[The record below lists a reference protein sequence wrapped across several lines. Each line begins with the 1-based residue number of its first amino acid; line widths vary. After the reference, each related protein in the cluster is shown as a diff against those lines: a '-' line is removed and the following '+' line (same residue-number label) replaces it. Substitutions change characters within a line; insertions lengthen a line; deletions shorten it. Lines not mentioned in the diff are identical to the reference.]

1 LEYGSGEEEE
11 EEEEELKGWLA
22 RANLC
27 MLVISV

>member
-1 LEYGSGEEEE
+1 LEYGSEEE